1 MVGLKDE
8 AFPRIKLFKKGM
20 DTSKP
25 VDCTGNMKE
34 SKDLLDWTVA
44 QTGVF
49 VGVKVG
55 GQLEC
60 EGGAGTRYHH
70 RLYKVPQI

>member
-1 MVGLKDE
+1 MQARFGLVGLQDG
-8 AFPRIKLFKKGM
+8 ALPRIKLFRKGV

-25 VDCTGNMKE
+25 VDFAGNMKE
-34 SKDLLDWTVA
+34 GKELLDWTVA

-55 GQLEC
+55 GQ
-60 EGGAGTRYHH
+60 
-70 RLYKVPQI
+70 

>member
-1 MVGLKDE
+1 MVGLQDG
-8 AFPRIKLFKKGM
+8 ALPRIKLFRKGV

-25 VDCTGNMKE
+25 VDFAGNMKE
-34 SKDLLDWTVA
+34 GKELLDWTVA

-55 GQLEC
+55 GQ
-60 EGGAGTRYHH
+60 
-70 RLYKVPQI
+70 